1 MNATSYDK
9 GMEEGMEKGIEKGME
24 KGIEKGRRATLREL
38 LEERFG
44 PVSPKLED
52 RLERLSLEQV
62 ISLTRAVVRAQ
73 SLTELGLQD
82 R

>member
-9 GMEEGMEKGIEKGME
+9 GMEEGIEKGME
-24 KGIEKGRRATLREL
+24 KGRRFSLREL

-73 SLTELGLQD
+73 ALKELELED
-82 R
+82 